1 MINSL
6 SVHGFRSL
14 YGLEVPELG
23 RFNIVVGPGN
33 SGKTNFLEAVFL
45 SCSSGDPELLHKA
58 LNFRRILAENLTPKE
73 IVGHLDLCWSI
84 GPKEASFTID
94 CKWDGQLR
102 QNRYERSLSR
112 GDIPLLTKNQSSPG
126 AKSEIVHVGE
136 DEAELQNALAVYGV
150 ETNTPEGPSLH
161 GKMIVTDTKLAF
173 KKAGVPNL
181 PARHIAPYPSRL
193 SHSLAPTWSDVQDH
207 AEGESVTNLM
217 RTLDAGIQGIR
228 IASDELGRASVQ
240 VHHKDLG
247 RLPLEV
253 MGSGFGKALTIA
265 CSLISA
271 RNGVL
276 VIDEIDASLHIG
288 AQSTLIGF
296 ILDAAA
302 RHNVQLFMA
311 THSLETLDTFL
322 EKFEDVSELWGGPQ
336 DLRVIQLS
344 RVKNQTSAKV
354 VDADMARELRDDL
367 GLDLRRAV

>member
-45 SCSSGDPELLHKA
+45 SCSSGDPQLLHKA
-58 LNFRRILAENLTPKE
+58 LNFRRILADILTPKE

-84 GPKEASFTID
+84 GLKEASFTIG

-102 QNRYERSLSR
+102 QNRYERSLSK
-112 GDIPLLTKNQSSPG
+112 GDIPLVTKNESSPG
-126 AKSEIVHVGE
+126 AKSEIVQLGDE
-136 DEAELQNALAVYGV
+136 EAELRNAIAVYGV
-150 ETNTPEGPSLH
+150 ETSTQEEPSLS
-161 GKMIVTDTKLAF
+161 GKMIVTDTKIAF

-181 PARHIAPYPSRL
+181 PAFYVAPFPSGL
-193 SHSLAPTWSDVQDH
+193 SHSLAPKWSDVEDRS
-207 AEGESVTNLM
+207 EGEPITELM
-217 RTLDAGIQGIR
+217 KTLDAGIQGIR
-228 IASDELGRASVQ
+228 IASDELGHASVQ
-240 VHHKDLG
+240 VHHKELG

-253 MGSGFGKALTIA
+253 MGSGFGKALAIA
-265 CSLISA
+265 CHLVSA

-296 ILDAAA
+296 ILQAAA